1 MTRLK
6 TVILNA
12 LAILFGLALLGV
24 SASVGLA
31 VLGIAALVGAIA
43 MVAVTLSDVFAKP
56 GKTAHQAEQVA

>member
-24 SASVGLA
+24 FASVGLA
-31 VLGIAALVGAIA
+31 IVGIAALVGAIA
-43 MVAVTLSDVFAKP
+43 VGAATISGVFAKTA
-56 GKTAHQAEQVA
+56 KTAHQAEQVA